1 MIFMFILMVS
11 LVAVV
16 GVAMFVSRTA
26 SHGEAR
32 FDSETGKTIK
42 SDTAERDKAER
53 DKDAV
58 PATRNRKD

>member
-1 MIFMFILMVS
+1 MIFMFILLVS

-32 FDSETGKTIK
+32 FDSDTGKTL
-42 SDTAERDKAER
+42 DGDAADHRE
-53 DKDAV
+53 DAV
-58 PATRNRKD
+58 PAKRINKD

>member
-1 MIFMFILMVS
+1 MLFMFILLFS

-32 FDSETGKTIK
+32 FDSDTGKTK
-42 SDTAERDKAER
+42 PDPGK
-53 DKDAV
+53 V
-58 PATRNRKD
+58 PPVDVMPAKRIADDNE